1 MPTQHNAIGRRK
13 TSTARVYLQAGDGTI
28 SINGR
33 DAPDYFPQDARRHAL
48 LMPFDVTDTLGEFDV
63 KVNADGGGLTG
74 QAEATRL
81 GIARALVK
89 YDEEMKKPLREAG
102 FLTRDD
108 RMVERKKYGQP
119 KARKKGQFS
128 KR

>member
-1 MPTQHNAIGRRK
+1 MPTQYNAIGRRK
-13 TSTARVYLQAGDGTI
+13 TSTARVYLTAGDGNITV
-28 SINGR
+28 NGR
-33 DAPDYFPQDARRHAL
+33 EAPDYFPQDARRRAL
-48 LMPFDVTDTLGEFDV
+48 LMPFDVTDTLGEYDV

-89 YDEEMKKPLREAG
+89 VDEEMKKPLRAAG

>member
-1 MPTQHNAIGRRK
+1 MATQENAVGRRK
-13 TSTARVYLQAGDGTI
+13 TSTARVYLRSGDGTI
-28 SINGR
+28 LINDR
-33 DAPDYFPQDARRHAL
+33 PATEYFPLDTRRRAL
-48 LMPFDVTDTLGEFDV
+48 LMPFEVTDTLGEYDV
-63 KVNADGGGLTG
+63 KINAGGGGLTG
-74 QAEATRL
+74 QAEAARL

-89 YDEEMKKPLREAG
+89 LDEEMRGPLREAG

>member
-1 MPTQHNAIGRRK
+1 MPTQYNAIGRRK
-13 TSTARVYLQAGDGTI
+13 TSTARVYLETGDGEIT
-28 SINGR
+28 INGR
-33 DAPDYFPQDARRHAL
+33 EAPDYFPQDARRRSV
-48 LMPFDVTDTLGEFDV
+48 LMPFEVIDALGEYDV
-63 KVNADGGGLTG
+63 KINADGGGLTG
-74 QAEATRL
+74 QAEAAQL

-89 YDEEMKKPLREAG
+89 VDEEMKKPLREAG

>member
-1 MPTQHNAIGRRK
+1 MPTQYNAIGRRK
-13 TSTARVYLQAGDGTI
+13 TSTARVYLQEGDGTI
-28 SINGR
+28 TVNGR
-33 DAPDYFPQDARRHAL
+33 EAPDYFPQDARRRAL
-48 LMPFDVTDTLGEFDV
+48 LMPFEVTDTLGEYDV
-63 KVNADGGGLTG
+63 TVNADGGGLTG

-89 YDEEMKKPLREAG
+89 IDEEMKKPLREAG

>member
-1 MPTQHNAIGRRK
+1 MATQYNAVGRRK

-28 SINGR
+28 TVNGR
-33 DAPDYFPQDARRHAL
+33 EAPDYFPQDARRRAL
-48 LMPFDVTDTLGEFDV
+48 LMPFEVTDSLGEYDV
-63 KVNADGGGLTG
+63 KVNANGGGLTG

-89 YDEEMKKPLREAG
+89 IDEEMKKPLREAG